1 MLEEISCGTSECE
14 NPLKISDFPGFLTR
28 AWPGMKFQAVLW
40 IEMVVAVVVYDFDFR
55 VIPCQ
60 LDKLMSP
67 WVENFKIDIFRG
79 FYI

>member
-1 MLEEISCGTSECE
+1 MSLIFVFFFNFAG
-14 NPLKISDFPGFLTR
+14 KH
-28 AWPGMKFQAVLW
+28 
-40 IEMVVAVVVYDFDFR
+40 FDMW